1 MKNRNTVNW
10 IRGITLGIA
19 ATALVLL
26 TYDNNAQT
34 ESVVKGGRTVEI
46 KTGENYTLPL
56 SEKVSLDM
64 IWIEPGTFMMGS
76 PESESSKFAP
86 NGYSGFKKPETQHR
100 VTLTKG
106 YWLGKYEVTQAQ
118 YEAIMRNNPSDQ
130 PGKGGQ
136 YIPTNQPREW
146 WDRYYGL

>member
-64 IWIEPGTFMMGS
+64 IWREPGTFMMGS
-76 PESESSKFAP
+76 PESEVGRSKFAD
-86 NGYSGFKKPETQHR
+86 ETLHQ
-100 VTLTKG
+100 VTLTQG
-106 YWLGKYEVTQAQ
+106 Y
-118 YEAIMRNNPSDQ
+118 
-130 PGKGGQ
+130 
-136 YIPTNQPREW
+136 
-146 WDRYYGL
+146 